1 MDRSKCKLA
10 RAPQAFMFKD
20 LYSAQLDARA
30 KGRHDYIDSISLM
43 SDYGYVIH
51 TIEGPVDNIKIT
63 TPRDFYSY
71 KGFVDYKEMKQLW
84 GDC

>member
-1 MDRSKCKLA
+1 
-10 RAPQAFMFKD
+10 
-20 LYSAQLDARA
+20 
-30 KGRHDYIDSISLM
+30 M

-51 TIEGPVDNIKIT
+51 TVEGPIDNIKIT